1 MALLL
6 WLALRSV
13 RIIFAIL
20 LTLVVGLGVTAAFG
34 LAGRGPF
41 NPISLAF
48 AVLFIG
54 LGVDFGIQ
62 FAVRYRAERHAL
74 GDLRQALVAAGAGV
88 GGSIALATASIA
100 AGFFAF
106 LPTDYSGVKELG
118 LIAGTGMLVAFVLS
132 LTLLPA
138 LLRLLRPRGEAGE
151 IGYRWLAPLDRF
163 LIHRRRLVLTLR
175 RGFWRSA
182 SLSCCRASASIST
195 PSTCAVPKAES
206 VATIL
211 DLMKDRSTSPYT
223 IEVLAPSL
231 AEAQKEAERLSKL
244 PVVAQVITLASFVPQ
259 EQDDKLALIQDAAM
273 LIGPT
278 LQPDEIKAPPT
289 DAAGRRLAEARR
301 SGAHRRRRQQ
311 RGPAGTACEAPCAAG
326 ECARRRPAAA
336 PRGSRNP
343 DHPRAE
349 GDAEAAR
356 RRAAGRSRSP

>member
-1 MALLL
+1 M
-6 WLALRSV
+6 
-13 RIIFAIL
+13 
-20 LTLVVGLGVTAAFG
+20 
-34 LAGRGPF
+34 GPY

-62 FAVRYRAERHAL
+62 FAVRYRAERHMP

-106 LPTDYSGVKELG
+106 LPTDYSGVSELG

-163 LIHRRRLVLTLR
+163 LIRRRRLVLTLAGILAICFAVLLPR
-175 RGFWRSA
+175 LSFDFNPLNLRS
-182 SLSCCRASASIST
+182 
-195 PSTCAVPKAES
+195 PKTES

-244 PVVAQVITLASFVPQ
+244 PVSRPGDHSGELRAPGTERQARPHPGCGHA
-259 EQDDKLALIQDAAM
+259 DRPDPAAGRDQAATH
-273 LIGPT
+273 GP
-278 LQPDEIKAPPT
+278 
-289 DAAGRRLAEARR
+289 AGRRLAEARR
-301 SGAHRRRRQQ
+301 GGAHRRRRQQ
-311 RGPAGTACEAPCAAG
+311 ARTGRHGVRSALRGWRMRSPPP
-326 ECARRRPAAA
+326 RR
-336 PRGSRNP
+336 S
-343 DHPRAE
+343 
-349 GDAEAAR
+349 AAR
-356 RRAAGRSRSP
+356 KPKPRSSPG